1 MYATCLVFGE
11 DPIQMINE
19 NTIFLQESVRQSC
32 YLWCQGYFSPDV
44 LLIQLC
50 IKVFVT
56 VFSCT
61 V

>member
-1 MYATCLVFGE
+1 
-11 DPIQMINE
+11 MINE